1 MMSRKTR
8 ILFVHPTKTPFIEAD
23 RLLLSREY
31 DLRVVDFN
39 VKKWDVLGVARIA
52 YKLFFG
58 VIWADVTFSWF
69 AEKHASK
76 AVTLSRLFGKRSIVA
91 IGGYEVAKV
100 PEIEY
105 GSLLNPKTEKVVRR
119 IIERADRILPVD
131 GSLKRFAMENLG
143 VDGRNI
149 QVVPTGYDPV
159 RFAPKGPKSDMVLTA
174 GNLAQSVIRRKGLD
188 TFVAAAALLP
198 DVEFVLAGRLV
209 DDAGKA
215 LKDAAPPNVRFT
227 GYLSHDELIG
237 YYQAAKVYCQ
247 LSRFEG
253 LPNALCESM
262 LCGCVPVGTEHC
274 GIPTAIG
281 DTGFYVPFGD
291 AKATAEAIRKALSS
305 DLSERSRERIVS
317 NFPLEKRAETL
328 RQIILELLS

>member
-1 MMSRKTR
+1 MSRKTR

-39 VKKWDVLGVARIA
+39 VKKWDVLGVVRIA

-76 AVTLSRLFGKRSIVA
+76 AVRLSRLFGRRSIVA
-91 IGGYEVAKV
+91 VGGYEVAKV

-119 IIERADRILPVD
+119 IIEKADRILPVD

-159 RFAPKGPKSDMVLTA
+159 RFAPKGPKYDMVLTA
-174 GNLAQSVIRRKGLD
+174 GNLARSVIRRKGLD
-188 TFVAAAALLP
+188 TFVEAARLLP
-198 DVEFVLAGRLV
+198 DVEFVLAGRAM

-237 YYQAAKVYCQ
+237 CYQAAKVYCQ

-317 NFPLEKRAETL
+317 NFPLEKRAEII
-328 RQIILELLS
+328 RQIIVELLS